1 MKKLIL
7 ALVGALLALA
17 PLAVTAAPAEATT
30 RAQSQAIG
38 TAKDYLAFSAF
49 SRLGLADQ
57 LEYEGFSHRVSLYAV
72 DHIRVSW
79 RKQAYKAA
87 KDYLSFSHFSLAGLI
102 DQLEYDKFT
111 HRQARYGA
119 RRAY

>member
-1 MKKLIL
+1 MKKLIP
-7 ALVGALLALA
+7 ALVGALLVLA

-38 TAKDYLAFSAF
+38 TAKDYLAYSAF
-49 SRLGLADQ
+49 SRLGLVDQ
-57 LEYEGFSHRVSLYAV
+57 LEYDRFSHRVSLYAV
-72 DHIRVSW
+72 DHIKVSW
-79 RKQAYKAA
+79 KSQAYKAA
-87 KDYLSFSHFSLAGLI
+87 RAYLHYSHFSLAGLI

-111 HRQARYGA
+111 HRQAVRGA